1 MFSRLLFWGR
11 TVTIRIGQIEYA
23 NCTPIFTALQDH
35 FDCGNYRFVKGV
47 PALLNGMLRRGEIDI
62 CPASSIEYG
71 KSPERYF
78 LLPDISISSDGPV
91 KSVLLFSRLPLA
103 ELNNLPVALTTESD
117 TSINLLKIILAKQYG
132 FSNRFERSSLPVPE
146 ALHTFSALLLI
157 GDAAL
162 RDSLHNR
169 DFFVY
174 DLGELWHA
182 FTGLPFVFALWMVT
196 REAVEQRRGEVQA
209 LVAQLLAAKRLA
221 YDSYGAIAAKSAERE
236 WMGPEALIDYWRTIS
251 YDLTPEHIAG
261 VTRFFRMAKELGLM
275 PDDPEL
281 RLIEIEET

>member
-1 MFSRLLFWGR
+1 
-11 TVTIRIGQIEYA
+11 VTIRIGQIEYA
-23 NCTPIFTALQDH
+23 NCTPIFTALQDN
-35 FDCGNYRFVKGV
+35 FDCGNYRFIKGV

-103 ELNNLPVALTTESD
+103 ELNNQPVALTTESD

-132 FSNRFERSSLPVPE
+132 FSNHFERSSLPAPE

-162 RDSLHNR
+162 RERQRNR

-196 REAVEQRRGEVQA
+196 REAVEQRKGEVHA

-221 YDSYGAIAAKSAERE
+221 YDSYGTIAGRSAERE
-236 WMGPEALIDYWRTIS
+236 WMGEEALIDYWRTIS
-251 YDLTPEHIAG
+251 YDLTPRHLEG
-261 VTRFFRMAKELGLM
+261 VATFFRYAKELQLL
-275 PDDPEL
+275 PAEPHI
-281 RLIEIEET
+281 RLVQ